1 MKNEVFYGS
10 YKSYFEG
17 FVTYKRSL
25 GYGYGK
31 SIIYELIDLN
41 NYLEESYIGNIN
53 ITKEISHEY
62 IAKKEHLSPASIHRS
77 ESMIRQFSIYLSNIG
92 CENIYIYPE
101 NHIKPLKDFIPYI
114 FSKKEMEIIFKV
126 TDDLPKHMKNSPN
139 YRLFYQTI
147 IRLLYGTGMRISE
160 ALSLK
165 IDEVDLINN
174 ILTISNGKGNVS
186 RLAPINNN
194 IVFWLKKYRYEYSD
208 NLNYFFEYKNGQKR
222 DKTTVSYQF
231 NKTILV
237 KAGIARKGNGSGPR
251 LHDLRHTFACHALD
265 QMIRHGKDSYCA
277 LPYLSTYLGHKGIE
291 STEKYLRLTEE
302 HFKEITDAGSYIYDG
317 KLGNAN
323 E

>member
-1 MKNEVFYGS
+1 MKNEVFCGF
-10 YKSYFEG
+10 YKDYFEG
-17 FVTYKRSL
+17 FVAYKRSL
-25 GYGYGK
+25 GYRYGN

-41 NYLEESYIGNIN
+41 KYLEEFCKGSAY

-62 IAKKEHLSPASIHRS
+62 ITRKEHLSSASIHRC
-77 ESMIRQFSIYLSNIG
+77 ESMIRQFSIYLSNNG
-92 CENIYIYPE
+92 CKNIYIYPE
-101 NHIKPLKDFIPYI
+101 NHIKASKDFTPYI
-114 FSKKEMEIIFKV
+114 FSKKEMKAIFKV
-126 TDDLPKHMKNSPN
+126 TDDLPEHMKNSPN

-160 ALSLK
+160 ALNLK

-186 RLAPINNN
+186 RLAPINSN
-194 IVFWLKKYRYEYSD
+194 IAFWLKKYKYEYSD
-208 NLNYFFEYKNGQKR
+208 NLYYFFEYKNGQKR

-237 KAGIARKGNGSGPR
+237 KARIARKGDDTGPR
-251 LHDLRHTFACHALD
+251 LHDLRHTFACHSLD
-265 QMIRHGKDSYCA
+265 NMIQHGKDSYCA
-277 LPYLSTYLGHKGIE
+277 LPYLSTYLGHRGIE

-302 HFKEITDAGSYIYDG
+302 HFKEITDAGSYIYEG
-317 KLGNAN
+317 NLGNSN